1 MNRTQALM
9 ATVAAAVALSGK
21 TPQGV
26 TEQTPQVRG
35 EQTQTTAGQTI
46 ALTASQAADA
56 VLPKVDVSQSKA
68 LSLEDLRR
76 LLPNLDAKS
85 IQAGLDRLIY
95 DGKVKRLGEGTEKEP
110 YSYYRYQ
117 GGHG

>member
-1 MNRTQALM
+1 MPMNRTQALM

-26 TEQTPQVRG
+26 TQQTLQVRG
-35 EQTQTTAGQTI
+35 ERTQTTAGQT

-68 LSLEDLRR
+68 LSLEDLRK

-85 IQAGLDRLIY
+85 IQAGLDRLIFER
-95 DGKVKRLGEGTEKEP
+95 KGEEG
-110 YSYYRYQ
+110 R
-117 GGHG
+117 